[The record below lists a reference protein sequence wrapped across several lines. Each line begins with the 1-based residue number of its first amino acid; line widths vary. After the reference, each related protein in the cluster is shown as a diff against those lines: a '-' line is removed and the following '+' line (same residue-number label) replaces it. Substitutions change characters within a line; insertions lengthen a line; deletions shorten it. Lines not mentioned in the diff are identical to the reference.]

1 MKIFEMSDMPM
12 LAQCQDD
19 SGIATLAK
27 EISEISERLMAKNH
41 ELITENFRNQAR
53 IRELE
58 AQVAELQTRI
68 RVISAQNSSLEA
80 QLNLLITSRF

>member
-1 MKIFEMSDMPM
+1 MKFFEMSDLP
-12 LAQCQDD
+12 LAQCQDL
-19 SGIATLAK
+19 SGIATLAH
-27 EISEISERLMAKNH
+27 EISEISERLMATNNVLH
-41 ELITENFRNQAR
+41 DENSRNQAR

-58 AQVAELQTRI
+58 AQVAELQTQI